1 MLNNTENILA
11 LKRVKIV
18 KKFSNEELKYLNYFY
33 RKTHEFPENV
43 IIHNRFVFFFIKNQD
58 YFSILKYIPDLR
70 RELGR
75 YKILVIRNETNLLK
89 LCLGFFPDIYIH
101 DIKIRVDRGHNRILV
116 SLYTL
121 NYNDRGIAIGK
132 KGHYIKT
139 VNEVI
144 KNYVKIHDFVLPI
157 EIEVIITYL

>member
-11 LKRVKIV
+11 LKRVKVV

-33 RKTHEFPENV
+33 KKTHEFPENV
-43 IIHNRFVFFFIKNQD
+43 IIQNRFVFFFIKNQY

-70 RELGR
+70 KELR
-75 YKILVIRNETNLLK
+75 RHKILVIRHETILLK

-101 DIKIRVDRGHNRILV
+101 DITIRINREHNRILV
-116 SLYTL
+116 SLYIL

-132 KGHYIKT
+132 KGKYIKT
-139 VNEVI
+139 VNDVL
-144 KNYVKIHDFVLPI
+144 KNYVNVHDVAHPI
-157 EIEVIITYL
+157 EIEVIITNL